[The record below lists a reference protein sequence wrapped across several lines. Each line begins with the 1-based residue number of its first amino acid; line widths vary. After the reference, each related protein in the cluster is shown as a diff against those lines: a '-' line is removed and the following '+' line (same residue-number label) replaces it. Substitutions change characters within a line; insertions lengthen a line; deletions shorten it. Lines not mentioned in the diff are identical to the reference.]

1 MQVFRK
7 KENNNSDI
15 NINKDQPYKGES
27 YEMVVKH
34 VKRRARVGRRAS
46 AADVLSAVWSVVA
59 PYAVSINGNTVCY
72 VKNKEEA
79 GKMADAIIEE
89 YLPEDAVVN
98 AVDVSDNITVE
109 RADIRNALTAD
120 CVSVA
125 DAASMLKDRLANP
138 DDYEI
143 ADASASPKKVNPFGI
158 VLYVEAADGTTVK
171 APVDPSITI
180 LSTADVTESYK
191 VPTEYIK
198 DDDMLAGDSEVEAE
212 GNKGKREV
220 VRQYTT
226 VNGEVVKT
234 EDLNVEII
242 KEAKPKIIRKG
253 TLGLPEGEDWKTYE
267 GDPVFNDGEV
277 LIKTALKYL
286 GAPYKYGGY
295 SLTTGIDCVQ
305 FIRQMYAKYGIK
317 LPNGKNAL
325 KHVGTAV
332 SFANARPGD
341 IICYAHHYA
350 LYMGNNTIVHATS
363 KGGVKIRHNA
373 RFMKIVTIRRIPR

>member
-7 KENNNSDI
+7 KENNNNDI
-15 NINKDQPYKGES
+15 NKQKPYKGEP

-34 VKRRARVGRRAS
+34 VKRSALVGLLAS
-46 AADVLSAVWSVVA
+46 AAVVLMAVWSVMA
-59 PYAVSINGNTVCY
+59 PYAVSINGNTVCF
-72 VKNKEEA
+72 VRNKEEA
-79 GKMADAIIEE
+79 GKMASAVIEE
-89 YLPEDAVVN
+89 YLPEDATLN
-98 AVDVSDNITVE
+98 AVDVSDNITIE
-109 RADIRNALTAD
+109 MADIKQALSAE
-120 CVSVA
+120 CVSVD
-125 DAASMLKDRLANP
+125 DAATMLKDRLANP
-138 DDYEI
+138 DDYKT
-143 ADASASPKKVNPFGI
+143 ADISASPKKVNPFGI

-171 APVDPSITI
+171 APTDPSITI
-180 LSTADVTESYK
+180 LSTAEVTESYK

-198 DDDMLAGDSEVEAE
+198 DDDMLAGDSEIEAK

-234 EDLNVEII
+234 EDLHVEIV

-267 GDPVFNDGEV
+267 GDPIFNDGEV
-277 LIKTALKYL
+277 LIQTALKYL

-373 RFMKIVTIRRIPR
+373 RFMKIVTIRRIPRS